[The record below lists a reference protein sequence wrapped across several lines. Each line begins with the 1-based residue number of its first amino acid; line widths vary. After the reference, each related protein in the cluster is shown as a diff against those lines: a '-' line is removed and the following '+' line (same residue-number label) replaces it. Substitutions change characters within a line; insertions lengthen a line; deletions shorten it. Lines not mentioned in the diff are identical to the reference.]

1 MNGSCVFRV
10 ESVQDGGCTHAHN
23 GALPHKDV
31 ECGQAAQQIWLLCCV
46 DAVPNSDEAA
56 VLELN
61 VKLLT
66 GHDRQQLR
74 GGSEPANILQNC
86 YSVGVHRGSM
96 LKLARVREPP
106 WG

>member
-1 MNGSCVFRV
+1 MH
-10 ESVQDGGCTHAHN
+10 DN

-31 ECGQAAQQIWLLCCV
+31 ECGQAAQQIWLLGCV
-46 DAVPNSDEAA
+46 DPMPNSDEAA
-56 VLELN
+56 VLDLN

-74 GGSEPANILQNC
+74 GGSEPAEHPAELL
-86 YSVGVHRGSM
+86 SHRRASR
-96 LKLARVREPP
+96 KHAKSYRVLAESP